1 MRTSLAPLL
10 SRSVV
15 TSNPTAPVIGS
26 KAPAAPLRLVDAF
39 EPGHDSLVDA
49 FAGNLGEAWRSL
61 GAAPGDVRVDAR
73 QLTNQ
78 LLAREEH
85 DSLEAL
91 LESGAV
97 HRELSRLPRGQ
108 PLAVVQRFSSMEEAK
123 KKLGLTNPT
132 TTHPTST
139 PKKKKE
145 TKPKGFFG
153 KVWNTI
159 IREPKRKQPFW
170 KKALGVVGASVAFSL
185 FDYVGFNIARKHGKV
200 GLYRPFQIATQAGLT
215 FLLKEKFGWKTAGAF
230 NALWWTFNHDLMY
243 YGWAHLLNPG
253 NGWDSRPA
261 FKGVVEDKVTW
272 AWWTPAGLV
281 NMLGGG
287 SMRDP
292 IKGKTLLVQAGVGVA
307 VALTLLA
314 LE

>member
-1 MRTSLAPLL
+1 MRTSLATLP
-10 SRSVV
+10 RF
-15 TSNPTAPVIGS
+15 TSFTSSPSMPVIVDR
-26 KAPAAPLRLVDAF
+26 APKGRLSGVDAF
-39 EPGHDSLVDA
+39 ESRGGVVDA
-49 FAGNLGEAWRSL
+49 LAGNLDAAWRDL
-61 GAAPGDVRVDAR
+61 GATPGDVRRGASA
-73 QLTNQ
+73 LTNQ

-85 DSLEAL
+85 DDLEAL
-91 LESGAV
+91 LRSGAV
-97 HRELSRLPRGQ
+97 HRELARLPKGQ
-108 PLAVVQRFSSMEEAK
+108 PLVVTQRFSSMEEAK
-123 KKLGLTNPT
+123 QKLGLVDGSKDP
-132 TTHPTST
+132 HAST
-139 PKKKKE
+139 KRKAPKQKS
-145 TKPKGFFG
+145 FLG

-159 IREPKRKQPFW
+159 IREPKKKQPFW

-185 FDYVGFNIARKHGKV
+185 FDYVAFNLARKHDKV
-200 GLYRPFQIATQAGLT
+200 GLYRPFQVAAQAGLT

-261 FKGVVEDKVTW
+261 FKGLIEDKVTW

-287 SMRDP
+287 EMRDP
-292 IKGKTLLVQAGVGVA
+292 IKGKTLLVQAGFGVA

-314 LE
+314 LD